1 MRAWRAAAAGAPRRR
16 DRLGR
21 RRVHADAVDFDD
33 QFPDLCRGRI
43 PLRVDAGH
51 RRRRAAFRAGDGICR
66 RVPACRAR
74 GATQDRRRTA
84 RRVIAAAAS
93 DRDTSMG
100 PISLFAIAVLI
111 WGSTWLA
118 ITFQLGVVAAEASVV
133 YRFALAALMLAAWC
147 LASGRSLRF
156 AAVQHAWFAAQ
167 GALLFGLNYL
177 CV

>member
-74 GATQDRRRTA
+74 GAAQDRRRTA
-84 RRVIAAAAS
+84 RRVIAGAAS

-100 PISLFAIAVLI
+100 PISLFSIATLI

-133 YRFALAALMLAAWC
+133 YRFELAVLL
-147 LASGRSLRF
+147 LASGGVARSR
-156 AAVQHAWFAAQ
+156 
-167 GALLFGLNYL
+167 ALTFS
-177 CV
+177 V